1 MLFYT
6 NIINIIVTVT
16 WHSWSARRR
25 LAIWPS
31 WVASHPPRSRHSRAA
46 VAPCPIWFVLLK
58 VSFRWTWQ
66 FHMPSCSR
74 CGDAKPLATWMSPTS
89 LRLRSMG
96 QSTSGFQRSLFQKA
110 LVQLYWMLLF
120 FNNCFQHHFSS
131 FCSSPSLSL
140 SLFCNIKKIRNKLC
154 WTR

>member
-1 MLFYT
+1 M
-6 NIINIIVTVT
+6 TVT

-46 VAPCPIWFVLLK
+46 VVPCPIWFVLLK

-96 QSTSGFQRSLFQKA
+96 QSTSVFSAQLFSKGLSTTLLNVVVFQQLFSTSFFF
-110 LVQLYWMLLF
+110 LLF
-120 FNNCFQHHFSS
+120 V
-131 FCSSPSLSL
+131 SLSL
-140 SLFCNIKKIRNKLC
+140 SLFCNRKKIRNKLC